1 MKRILC
7 ITAAAM
13 LLLSIC
19 FALAGCGPIDRLKE
33 LNAVRITPTPSLAE
47 SVATPPAPTP
57 EAQAA
62 VIETVE
68 EPAAPASEE
77 AGLPPA
83 DMAAEPA
90 AEPAA
95 EDGAGAIPEPAA
107 EAVPDAVAVTA
118 PEPPAPLPDIDIN
131 SFEFLLANS
140 YNSIGM
146 EYAPPY
152 ANFEGQGID
161 ARIVEPATAFVNAAR
176 EACTNVWVSAAFRNS
191 EFLNSW
197 YLSYFNNVYHRD
209 AVETANHFLAQ
220 GIDEHQTGLAIDF
233 TDVLYRAA
241 LYEIFDDP
249 EMQETELY
257 EWAVEHCAEY
267 GFILRYPEG
276 KEQYYGVACRHP
288 AHFRYVGE
296 EAARYIMDNDLCLE
310 EFLMMY
316 DGNKVFLPA
325 P

>member
-1 MKRILC
+1 MKRVLC
-7 ITAAAM
+7 ITVAAV
-13 LLLSIC
+13 LLLALCLS
-19 FALAGCGPIDRLKE
+19 LAGCGPIDRLKE

-47 SVATPPAPTP
+47 SAATPAVPTP

-77 AGLPPA
+77 PGELPA

-90 AEPAA
+90 AEP
-95 EDGAGAIPEPAA
+95 IPESAETAA
-107 EAVPDAVAVTA
+107 TVAASAPA

-197 YLSYFNNVYHRD
+197 YLSYFNNVYHGD
-209 AVETANHFLAQ
+209 AIETANHFLAQ

-249 EMQETELY
+249 EMRETELY
-257 EWAVEHCAEY
+257 EWAVEHCADY